1 MKRSTNLKDILGR
14 LASLSS
20 PEVAK
25 ATQRFFDT
33 SPTGYAAH
41 DVFIGIRTPQLRKLA
56 RHYREVSQDTLEGL
70 LQSTP
75 HEARAL
81 ALMIMVEKYNHSKLE
96 TNKEQLFQLYCR
108 NLCHINNWDLV
119 DISAPHLVGKHLQQG
134 EKNIV
139 EQWATHENLWV
150 RRIAVVACRPWIQAG
165 DFQTFET
172 VLQIL
177 HTDPH
182 HLIGK
187 ALGWMLREVGKVNQA
202 HLLQLLHSYAPRLAA
217 VTLSYATEHLT
228 SSNREQ
234 LRQLRKKSTH

>member
-1 MKRSTNLKDILGR
+1 MKRSANLKDILGR
-14 LASLSS
+14 LTSLSS

-41 DVFIGIRTPQLRKLA
+41 DVFIGIKAPQLRKLA
-56 RHYREVSQDTLEGL
+56 RQYRTVNLATVAEL
-70 LQSTP
+70 LQSP
-75 HEARAL
+75 LHEARAL
-81 ALMIMVEKYNHSKLE
+81 ALMIMVEQYQRSKTE
-96 TNKEQLFQLYCR
+96 AEQKQLFCLYTQHFE
-108 NLCHINNWDLV
+108 HINNWDLV

-134 EKNIV
+134 GKNIV

-172 VLQIL
+172 VLNLL

-182 HLIGK
+182 PLIGK